1 MKNKI
6 YEIEFNYGDEMEY
19 HLGDKTRTHNAYIL
33 IYATGTPLGDTI
45 QHALDCGNEDGDF
58 SGLDK
63 LLLKHYGLKDDDICF
78 YFDRNGIED
87 ESLILEIEHD
97 FDIRIEDYWV
107 ARESDYE

>member
-1 MKNKI
+1 MKSKI
-6 YEIEFNYGDEMEY
+6 YEIEYHYDDESEW
-19 HLGDKTRTHNAYIL
+19 HNAYIL

-45 QHALDCGNEDGDF
+45 QHALDCADDDGDW
-58 SGLDK
+58 SDVDK

-97 FDIRIEDYWV
+97 FDIVINDYWV